1 MHTTQIL
8 ANSSSARSAISTDA
22 SEASPQ
28 KLYVK
33 VVNFPGLYR
42 HAKRGRYYGVK
53 KVRAKRKE
61 HSLDTSDRKIAE
73 RRYKE
78 WVANLERWTTR
89 SKKPSSVSSSQRFR
103 RFAAA
108 WMATRS

>member
-1 MHTTQIL
+1 M
-8 ANSSSARSAISTDA
+8 STDA

-33 VVNFPGLYR
+33 VANFPGLYR
-42 HAKRGRYYGVK
+42 HAKSGRYYGVK
-53 KVRAKRKE
+53 KVRGKRKE

-78 WVANLERWTTR
+78 WAANLEKVDHEVEKTTLRQLIATFQTIR
-89 SKKPSSVSSSQRFR
+89 SGMDGKALHPRDKEHTVDRLEVG
-103 RFAAA
+103 
-108 WMATRS
+108 